1 VRGIE
6 KENYETLPP
15 SKTSTSEAIEDSKPS
30 NKHNKTLEK
39 GKNYVR
45 TFVRSNCIGYL
56 QSINKEKTKIIK
68 LLEIEE
74 NTDDDDEDVV
84 FEIVQE
90 FQYLGAM
97 LSIKNDWNKNN
108 KG

>member
-1 VRGIE
+1 MTPSHKTYICQ
-6 KENYETLPP
+6 NYKTLPS

-30 NKHNKTLEK
+30 NKQNKTLEK
-39 GKNYVR
+39 GKNYIK

-84 FEIVQE
+84 FEIVTVSVLRSHAEHQE
-90 FQYLGAM
+90 
-97 LSIKNDWNKNN
+97 
-108 KG
+108 